1 MKTPLHHFKTRTNYL
16 NQFIFCKFPWL
27 LTAGGGES
35 FMGTLSSDRS
45 SSALLQIRELED
57 INPIQLITRIQSC
70 TGIHTCEPF
79 FINLPWPI
87 LCQLTCEDRGSTPV
101 CSSLGPHLSSQ
112 PPWCHNRYR
121 EGGGD
126 RRGQN
131 HPLDGNLS
139 WKTSSY
145 IILVFSFNRSN

>member
-1 MKTPLHHFKTRTNYL
+1 MKNPHHHFKPRTNYL
-16 NQFIFCKFPWL
+16 NQYISCKSPWL

-35 FMGTLSSDRS
+35 FIGTLSSDCS
-45 SSALLQIRELED
+45 SSALLQIREMEG
-57 INPIQLITRIQSC
+57 IYPIQLATRIHSV
-70 TGIHTCEPF
+70 TGIHICEPF

-87 LCQLTCEDRGSTPV
+87 WGQHTCGDPGSTPV
-101 CSSLGPHLSSQ
+101 CSSLGPHPFPQ
-112 PPWCHNRYR
+112 PPWCHNRYM

-131 HPLDGNLS
+131 HPLGGNLS

-145 IILVFSFNRSN
+145 NLLVFYYNRKN